1 MENSEGLAIAASLAL
16 ALSLYLSRSFYL
28 FFLWLLIVVWLA
40 GGIIRIPMQSE
51 EKTNQFVA

>member
-16 ALSLYLSRSFYL
+16 SLCLSRSFYL
-28 FFLWLLIVVWLA
+28 FFLLLLIVVWLA

>member
-1 MENSEGLAIAASLAL
+1 MENSEGLAIAASHAL
-16 ALSLYLSRSFYL
+16 SRSLYLSL
-28 FFLWLLIVVWLA
+28 FLLLIVA

>member
-1 MENSEGLAIAASLAL
+1 MENSEGLAIAASH
-16 ALSLYLSRSFYL
+16 ALSLSLARSFYL
-28 FFLWLLIVVWLA
+28 SLFLLLIVA